1 MMLTDRS
8 TACARRVVIF
18 DMDGTL
24 TRPHLDFDR
33 MREEIGLEPGPLLET
48 VLAMSPKDRA
58 IAEAILQRHEDEASA
73 GSELQPGAAE
83 VVAAVR
89 EAGLSPVLMTRNS
102 RRSVNVVLRRHGLSF
117 DLIRTRED
125 GAIKPSPEP
134 IFDICR
140 RLNADPQQSW
150 AVGDFHYDILC
161 GAAAGCTTVLL
172 LTDKGARPDW
182 AGQAD
187 HIIHDLRELLGLL
200 GIVRTKSE

>member
-1 MMLTDRS
+1 MLPS
-8 TACARRVVIF
+8 RRVVIF

-33 MREEIGLEPGPLLET
+33 MRKEIGLKPGPLLET

-58 IAEAILQRHEDEASA
+58 AAEAILQRHEDEAA
-73 GSELQPGAAE
+73 TASELQPGAAE

-89 EAGLSPVLMTRNS
+89 EAGVSTALMTRNS
-102 RRSVNVVLRRHGLSF
+102 RRSVEVVLRRHGLSF

-140 RLNADPQQSW
+140 QLNADPQQSW
-150 AVGDFHYDILC
+150 AIGDFHYDILC

-172 LTDKGARPDW
+172 LTDKGDRPDW
-182 AGQAD
+182 ASEAD
-187 HIIHDLRELLGLL
+187 HVIHDLRELLGLL
-200 GIVRTKSE
+200 KIVRTKPE

>member
-8 TACARRVVIF
+8 TASVRRVVIF

-33 MREEIGLEPGPLLET
+33 MREEIGLEPGPVLEA

-58 IAEAILQRHEDEASA
+58 AAEAILQRHEDDAA
-73 GSELQPGAAE
+73 AASELQPGAAE

-89 EAGLSPVLMTRNS
+89 EAGLFPVLMTRNS
-102 RRSVNVVLRRHGLSF
+102 RRSVDAVLSRHGLSF
-117 DLIRTRED
+117 DMIRTRED
-125 GAIKPSPEP
+125 GAMKPSPEP

-140 RLNADPQQSW
+140 RLNADVRQSW
-150 AVGDFHYDILC
+150 AVGDYLYDILC
-161 GAAAGCTTVLL
+161 GAAAGCTAVLL
-172 LTDKGARPDW
+172 LPDDGARPDW

-187 HIIHDLRELLGLL
+187 HVIHDLRELLGLL
-200 GIVRTKSE
+200 GIVRAKSE

>member
-8 TACARRVVIF
+8 TASVRRVVIF

-33 MREEIGLEPGPLLET
+33 MREEIGLEPGPLLEA
-48 VLAMSPKDRA
+48 VLAMAPEDRA
-58 IAEAILQRHEDEASA
+58 AAEVILQRHEDEAA
-73 GSELQPGAAE
+73 AASELHAGAAE
-83 VVAAVR
+83 VVSAVR

-102 RRSVNVVLRRHGLSF
+102 RRSVDMVLRRHRLSF
-117 DLIRTRED
+117 DMIRTRED
-125 GAIKPSPEP
+125 GAMKPSPEP

-140 RLNADPQQSW
+140 RLDADPRQSW
-150 AVGDFHYDILC
+150 TVGDFHYDIRC

-182 AGQAD
+182 ASQAD
-187 HIIHDLRELLGLL
+187 HVIHDLRELLG
-200 GIVRTKSE
+200 IVRAKPE